1 MRRRYVYDPDLG
13 GMMEVGIDRKLRSHM
28 IQPDIEPFVS
38 PVDGTVIKSRNHL
51 RKYMSANNLAHADD
65 FKETWNRKREDR
77 SKFLNGARDRKSI
90 EQRISSLKDSFERV
104 RDRERAANGY

>member
-1 MRRRYVYDPDLG
+1 MRRKYVYNPELG
-13 GMMEVGIDRKLRSHM
+13 EMSEVGMSDKYRSHY
-28 IQPDIEPFVS
+28 IQADIEPFVS

-51 RKYMSANNLAHADD
+51 RKYMSANNLAHTDD